1 MENANNIFSEFGSAL
16 IQEKEDQELESEIK
30 GFHTLDFELSWEQ
43 LSAIKKIIKFIDNK
57 NISNKDN
64 TDNNKLLLSGK
75 AGTGKTSV
83 ISQVIAYLDN
93 HSYDYV
99 VCAPTHKARIN
110 LEKLTK
116 TETLTLH
123 QLLLL
128 KPNLEIEQLNIK
140 E

>member
-43 LSAIKKIIKFIDNK
+43 LSAIKKIIKFINNK

-75 AGTGKTSV
+75 AGTGSGCP
-83 ISQVIAYLDN
+83 Q
-93 HSYDYV
+93 
-99 VCAPTHKARIN
+99 
-110 LEKLTK
+110 
-116 TETLTLH
+116 
-123 QLLLL
+123 
-128 KPNLEIEQLNIK
+128 
-140 E
+140 

>member
-43 LSAIKKIIKFIDNK
+43 LSAIKKIIKFINNK

-99 VCAPTHKARIN
+99 VCA
-110 LEKLTK
+110 
-116 TETLTLH
+116 LTLY
-123 QLLLL
+123 L
-128 KPNLEIEQLNIK
+128 
-140 E
+140 